1 MKVSDCGMR
10 LVCACCLEA
19 KLARLPFIPVIERQS
34 SRVFDIVHTDLCGP
48 MDSMTSSGNRYAM
61 TVIDGFSRFFV
72 AYLLKNK
79 SEAAGRLKDM

>member
-1 MKVSDCGMR
+1 MKVSDYGMR

-19 KLARLPFIPVIERQS
+19 KLARLPFIPVIERKS
-34 SRVFDIVHTDLCGP
+34 SCVL
-48 MDSMTSSGNRYAM
+48 TSSGNRYAM

-72 AYLLKNK
+72 TYLLKNK